1 MRRPVLLLLPL
12 LLCLGCARPSADEV
26 FIKAQDAASG
36 VYSFTADFCDS
47 LLRWDLSFYT
57 RIDASPSELSGW
69 DALPLEVVWTSPSG
83 QRYGETAIM
92 PLNRPGS
99 GRAGRDIIEP
109 YRSGVA
115 PFEAGMWRL
124 DVTPSAVPPGF
135 RGLGFILRRCD
146 GTR

>member
-1 MRRPVLLLLPL
+1 MRRSVFLLLPL
-12 LLCLGCARPSADEV
+12 LLCLGCIRPSADEV
-26 FIKAQDAASG
+26 FVKAQDAAGG

-57 RIDASPSELSGW
+57 RIDASPSELSDW
-69 DALPLEVVWTSPSG
+69 ESLQLEVLWTSPSG

-92 PLNRPGS
+92 PLKRSGS
-99 GRAGRDIIEP
+99 GRRGRDIIEP

-115 PFEAGMWRL
+115 PTEAGLWRL

-135 RGLGFILRRCD
+135 RGLGFILRRYD